1 MIIVKT
7 SNGDLF
13 INDKKTL
20 FVQHDREHETVT
32 IKCPQEGL
40 NCIISNVEGI
50 LYTNDAQP
58 TSWQDEGSEIQRLHK
73 ILKEKSETIDRLT
86 LQKKAIENDLHH
98 FAFEME
104 QVACHYSG
112 KIPAEVVRQIQTP
125 ALAMKSKVLNKS
137 YDQQQ

>member
-32 IKCPQEGL
+32 IKSPQEGMS
-40 NCIISNVEGI
+40 CIISNVEGI
-50 LYTNDAQP
+50 FYTNDAQP

-98 FAFEME
+98 FAVEME
-104 QVACHYSG
+104 NVAYHYSG
-112 KIPAEVVRQIQTP
+112 NIPAVVVKQIQTP

-137 YDQQQ
+137 YDKQQ